1 MTHTIPSVE
10 HTVPCLWSVMNALNA
25 VQGNF
30 PLEKDLY
37 KPIDVITHI
46 YQIMGLVLKSVG
58 LIGSTV
64 KICGVHLQVSKNSTK
79 YTDI

>member
-1 MTHTIPSVE
+1 
-10 HTVPCLWSVMNALNA
+10 MNALNV

-30 PLEKDLY
+30 LLEKDLY

-58 LIGSTV
+58 LIESTV
-64 KICGVHLQVSKNSTK
+64 KVCGFHLQVSKNTTK
-79 YTDI
+79 